1 MTPTP
6 PAPMDAAVRER
17 VRTDLD
23 TNLCVEAGAG
33 TGKTTLLVD
42 RIFNLITTG
51 RAEIEQIV
59 AVTFT
64 EKAAAELKL
73 RIREKLEKQRIEAA
87 GQSSDETQRLGRALE
102 KLDQAPIS
110 TIHGFASSIL
120 RERPVEAGV
129 DPRFEVLDNLTQ
141 EFFFEH
147 EWQDWINTNLEK
159 HRKIFQRAISLGLRI
174 QDIRTLAENFYRN
187 RDILPA
193 LSFEAVPVE
202 LAGFFDRL
210 RGSLRELTRLLPFCV
225 ATEDKGYQRIQ
236 AMLRSIE
243 SFEALEEPQLLEQF
257 LVREFLVK
265 AEGAQKNWTDPQHCR
280 TQKEICRSLKSDLDE
295 LRQGVK
301 TEVTQQVGRIIRG
314 FVEEIQA
321 KKNSLGLLDFQ
332 DLLLRCRDLLRSNLA
347 VREYFQRRF
356 RYLLIDEFQDTNSL
370 QVEMVFFL
378 AEAKAQADDW
388 TEVALKPGKLLLV
401 GDPKQSIYRFRRAD
415 IAIYEAAK
423 EYLCRDNSDYPG
435 EQLDIQQNFR
445 SCSGVIDWVNGV
457 FEQLI
462 LPSEGEKYSPEYLP
476 IYAWPESDFESSAP
490 ARVMEITA
498 DYDPQAKIDEV
509 RGVEAQAVVH
519 TIAEM
524 VGTQWPVRDGKERRP
539 VAFRDIALLFPT
551 YTGMQIY
558 EDALKRAGIPYVLEG
573 GKQYYQRQEVTSLIA
588 CLLAIDNP
596 SDQLSI
602 AGALHSIFFG
612 ISDRDLFSYFVQ
624 NKTFNYLEEKVAVSP
639 VSEALEILRSLH
651 EKRNR
656 HQISASIQDL
666 YEQTCVLET
675 LTFYPHLKQAIAN
688 LLKVVQQAR
697 DYEHLGKI
705 MARAGEAPVA
715 VFHHFVRWLD
725 QLEQEEVEEMDSL
738 LSETEDNAVR
748 LMSIHKSKGLE
759 FPVVFLMK
767 LHGAFYAGEQFFLD
781 YADKRLEYKLG
792 TKRTGYFQSAGFEE
806 LSEKEKARLEA
817 ERQRILYVAATRARD
832 YLLVP
837 RFVGSKPTGY
847 AQFLDS
853 IQMPEVSQIRYTREE
868 LAQPVKV
875 DTTLT
880 EPLDRDWEDYR
891 KHRQEWSS
899 NLDRAL
905 EEGRAPSLRIV
916 TATGSKEA
924 KLPDST
930 WQENRTST
938 TNGGQAKEMGLLVH
952 RLLEHWDFSGDL
964 PDDIDAKALPFMNN
978 FIKTGLR
985 QRALTA
991 RRHWKELPFS
1001 VLVDG
1006 DLHEGV
1012 NDLVIEEDDGLVLV
1026 DYKTDSVAN
1035 EQEARERLDA
1045 AYRGQG
1051 EFYRRALEEAG
1062 LEVKEVLF
1070 AFLGPGCA
1078 LRLRSENTQSER
1090 SREWNSG

>member
-6 PAPMDAAVRER
+6 PAPMDEVVRQR

-42 RIFNLITTG
+42 RIFNLIVTG

-87 GQSSDETQRLGRALE
+87 GQNSHQTRLLGRALE

-147 EWQDWINTNLEK
+147 EWQDWINANLEK
-159 HRKIFQRAISLGLRI
+159 HREIFQRAISLGLRI
-174 QDIRTLAENFYRN
+174 QDIRALAENFYRN
-187 RDILPA
+187 RDILPS
-193 LSFEAVPVE
+193 LSFEAPPVD
-202 LAGFFDRL
+202 LPPFLDRL
-210 RGSLRELTRLLPFCV
+210 SADLRELAEILPSCLE
-225 ATEDKGYQRIQ
+225 TQDKGYQRIR
-236 AMLRSIE
+236 AMQRSLE
-243 SFEALEEPQLLEQF
+243 SFQALGEPQLLEQF
-257 LVREFLVK
+257 LVREFVVK
-265 AEGAQKNWTDPQHCR
+265 VEGAQKNWTSPQPCKI
-280 TQKEICRSLKSDLDE
+280 QKEICRSLQSDLGE
-295 LRQGVK
+295 LRQRVK
-301 TEVTQQVGRIIRG
+301 TGLVHQVGRIIQG
-314 FVEEIQA
+314 FIEEIQA

-332 DLLLRCRDLLRSNLA
+332 DLLLRCRNLLQSNLA

-356 RYLLIDEFQDTNSL
+356 RYLLIDEFQDTDPL

-378 AEAKAQADDW
+378 AEAQARADDW
-388 TEVALKPGKLLLV
+388 TRVELKPGKLLLV

-423 EYLCRDNSDYPG
+423 KHLCKGNSGSPG

-445 SCSGVIDWVNGV
+445 SCSGLIEWVNPV
-457 FEQLI
+457 FDQLI
-462 LPSEGEKYSPEYLP
+462 HPSEGEKYSPEYLP

-490 ARVMEITA
+490 ARVVEITA
-498 DYDPQAKIDEV
+498 DYDPKAKIDEV

-524 VGTQWPVRDGKERRP
+524 VSSQWPVRDGKERRP
-539 VAFRDIALLFPT
+539 VAFRDMALLFPT

-612 ISDRDLFSYFVQ
+612 ISDRDLFSYFVK

-651 EKRNR
+651 EKRHR
-656 HQISASIQDL
+656 HQISGTIREL
-666 YEQTCVLET
+666 YEKTCVLET

-738 LSETEDNAVR
+738 LSESEDNAVR

-767 LHGAFYAGEQFFLD
+767 LHGAFYAGGQFFLD
-781 YADKRLEYKLG
+781 YADKRLEYRLG
-792 TKRTGYFQSAGFEE
+792 TQRTGYFQSAGFRE
-806 LSEKEKARLEA
+806 LSEREQERLEA

-837 RFVGSKPTGY
+837 RFVGARPTGY

-853 IQMPEVSQIRYTREE
+853 IQMPEVPEIRYTREE
-868 LAQPVKV
+868 LTKPVKV
-875 DTTLT
+875 DTTFS
-880 EPLDRDWEDYR
+880 EPLDHDWEDYR
-891 KHRQEWSS
+891 KHREEWSS
-899 NLDRAL
+899 NLHRAL
-905 EEGRAPSLRIV
+905 EKGREPSLRIV
-916 TATGSKEA
+916 TATGLKEA

-930 WQENRTST
+930 WQTTGTSA
-938 TNGGQAKEMGLLVH
+938 TNGGKAKEMGLLVH
-952 RLLEHWDFSGDL
+952 RLLEHWNFAEEL
-964 PDDIDAKALPFMNN
+964 PENIDGKVLFFLES
-978 FIKTGLR
+978 FINTGLR
-985 QRALTA
+985 KRARTA
-991 RRHWKELPFS
+991 KRHWKELPFS

-1012 NDLVIEEDDGLVLV
+1012 IDLVIEEDDGLVLV
-1026 DYKTDSVAN
+1026 DYKTDRVAN
-1035 EQEARERLDA
+1035 EQEAGERLDQ

-1051 EFYRRALEEAG
+1051 EFYRRALEGAG

-1070 AFLGPGCA
+1070 AFLGPGCV
-1078 LRLRSENTQSER
+1078 LRLLPA
-1090 SREWNSG
+1090 